1 MYNSKG
7 ETVIQNFD
15 KKDKKALLAVAKFIA
30 NQDNKLTEQ
39 ETENFKNLARQK
51 GFEDFQEIFK
61 EVDDEVTSLNDLSS
75 VLNAVTNRSRQK
87 DIVSLAIE
95 MARADGYESS
105 EEHDTIRYLCRLWDI
120 NLEDLDK
127 INEPL
132 LVTRVVVFIKGS
144 ILSD

>member
-1 MYNSKG
+1 M
-7 ETVIQNFD
+7 IQNFD